1 MTDKELKE
9 LIEDCCNE
17 IANKIEPLANVKSR
31 LYTSLKA
38 AINYTRCCTELPT
51 KEAEL
56 SELEKLVEQQ
66 SNSDIKLFKKD
77 GYIGGFCDGFRLYSN
92 WLRNK

>member
-38 AINYTRCCTELPT
+38 AISVTRCCE
-51 KEAEL
+51 E
-56 SELEKLVEQQ
+56 V
-66 SNSDIKLFKKD
+66 KD
-77 GYIGGFCDGFRLYSN
+77 DLQFERKSSARVFNNQTGMWEFI
-92 WLRNK
+92 